1 MSKEVADDKAFWF
14 CNNSGSIGKVAHNL
28 REFSESLRTVP
39 TNSIEFH
46 LRDGCND
53 FEAWLKNIMQE
64 TKLAEE
70 VKAIKNSG
78 LKGEALKSSI
88 HKFAKKVSKSA

>member
-39 TNSIEFH
+39 TDSIEFH
-46 LRDGCND
+46 FRDDCND
-53 FEAWLKNIMQE
+53 FESWLLNIMQE
-64 TKLAEE
+64 PKLAEE
-70 VKAIKNSG
+70 VNAIKNSG
-78 LKGEALKSSI
+78 IKGEALKSSMK
-88 HKFAKKVSKSA
+88 KFAKKVAKSV

>member
-39 TNSIEFH
+39 TDSIEFH

-53 FEAWLKNIMQE
+53 FESWLVNIME
-64 TKLAEE
+64 EPKLAEE
-70 VKAIKNSG
+70 VKTIKSRG
-78 LKGEALKSSI
+78 LKGDALKGYI
-88 HKFAKKVSKSA
+88 NKFAKKVARLA